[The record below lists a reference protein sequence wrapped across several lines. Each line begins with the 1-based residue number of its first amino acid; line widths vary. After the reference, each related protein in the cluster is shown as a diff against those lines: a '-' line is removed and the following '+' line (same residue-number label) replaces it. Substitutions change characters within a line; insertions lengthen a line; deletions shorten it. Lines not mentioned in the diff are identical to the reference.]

1 MELRVNDYNELKKV
15 ENFLF
20 RFTYPE
26 SFTLQIIVQDPR
38 QIDFLEN
45 GKPTWMTAERFN
57 YRTVYNDLAQ
67 GLVLETF

>member
-1 MELRVNDYNELKKV
+1 MELYVNTTEELKKV

-26 SFTLQIIVQDPR
+26 EFSLCIKVIETG
-38 QIDFLEN
+38 E
-45 GKPTWMTAERFN
+45 TFN
-57 YRTVYNDLAQ
+57 YKTNYNKFAK

>member
-1 MELRVNDYNELKKV
+1 MDFELYINNYEELKKV

-20 RFTYPE
+20 RFIYPE
-26 SFTLQIIVQDPR
+26 AFYLHILLGDTK
-38 QIDFLEN
+38 EH
-45 GKPTWMTAERFN
+45 FN